1 MRWRRIRSHK
11 AREGPISGASTGA
24 FSGASFSVMAVMT
37 LSQPDPWIE
46 HGIQHISD
54 KRHHDKGKGKDK
66 YQHLHGRDIG
76 AKDGIK
82 VAG

>member
-1 MRWRRIRSHK
+1 
-11 AREGPISGASTGA
+11 
-24 FSGASFSVMAVMT
+24 MAVMT